1 MKKTLLLLSLAFT
14 LSSCNVKNKL
24 LKYTGGNNSD
34 RLGVPKQEVIEEK
47 PKPSNIVVK
56 KTENKDVVREKSRTE
71 VLDVETET
79 KNESINLNDSLTEI
93 KPVTDYTFMLYIVGG
108 LVIVWF
114 VIKTLIKHKK

>member
-24 LKYTGGNNSD
+24 LNYTGTNDSD
-34 RLGVPKQEVIEEK
+34 RLGVPKQEVVEEK
-47 PKPSNIVVK
+47 PKPTVVVVK
-56 KTENKDVVREKSRTE
+56 KTKNKGEVSEKSCTE
-71 VLDVETET
+71 VLDVETE
-79 KNESINLNDSLTEI
+79 NESITLNDPLPEI
-93 KPVTDYTFMLYIVGG
+93 KPDTDYTFMLYIVGG